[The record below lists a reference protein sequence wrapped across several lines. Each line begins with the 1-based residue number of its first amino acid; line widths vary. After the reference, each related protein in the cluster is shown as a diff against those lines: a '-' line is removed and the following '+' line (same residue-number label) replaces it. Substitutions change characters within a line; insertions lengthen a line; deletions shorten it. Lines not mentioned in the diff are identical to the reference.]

1 MLFLG
6 HQGKVELAGGSLA
19 LGFANI
25 TANSVL
31 KGLTMGMDPIC
42 CQAYGAKRYS
52 LLNQTFLRVTCLLL
66 VVSIPISIL
75 WLNMGPVLQMLG
87 QDPQVTKVAQVFMLF
102 SIPELLAQAHLN
114 PLRTFLRTQGLATPI
129 TVVASCAAVLHLPIN
144 YFLAIHLNLGVK
156 GIALATGLNSIN
168 MILGLLSYLFFSKK
182 PLKPWQGT
190 SFFSIFHGWKPLLS
204 LALPSCVSVCLEWWW
219 YEIMLFLCGLLRNPQ
234 ATVATM
240 GILIQ
245 TLGFLYVFP
254 FSLSIALTTRIGHS
268 LGASEP
274 TKARRSAIIGFII
287 ALTFG
292 VIAFIFLMF
301 VRRNLGKVFTNET
314 QIIDMVTSVLPI
326 LGLCEIC
333 NWSQTVSCGILSGTA
348 RPYLDISKGR
358 GAADQAFGRGRS
370 RGWGRGKISSN
381 TFETFG
387 SSSSTL
393 TTPVMPQV
401 AGSVDQPFI
410 MVIVRSHIGWGGER
424 SMPYKDGIRAGALID
439 VPARALGSLRGVD
452 CKEMMNVIKLMY
464 DRPLPNYTKIPAE
477 TRKRCCTSFGMLTT
491 TWPSGRYST
500 IGWVD
505 DSNRCWMMFIMG
517 GTSKWASFDRRKFHI
532 QILEARLNSLCSLS
546 KVGRTPSMDLRPQS
560 STPMRFGARL
570 PQSRTK
576 TAYTRCDRS
585 SPTASAPRRLGRR
598 QTPPPV
604 KLSSPSGSGSA
615 GSTRTSSPF
624 SVPPTQGHGTDD
636 NDNYLD
642 L

>member
-1 MLFLG
+1 MRGRESGNEAASNNGLLSFIHGLLCHFHNHLIALLPNLSLSEVKEELQSIIKISSPIIMTSLMIYSRSVISMLFLG

-52 LLNQTFLRVTCLLL
+52 LLNQTFFRVTCLLL

-87 QDPQVTKVAQVFMLF
+87 QDPQVTKVAQVFMVF

-129 TVVASCAAVLHLPIN
+129 TVVASCAAALHLPIN

-268 LGASEP
+268 LGASQP

-301 VRRNLGKVFTNET
+301 VRRNLGKLFTNET

-348 RPYLDISKGR
+348 RPYLGARINLCAFYLIGLPVAIFATFIYKYELLGLWFGMLVAQISCLSMMIYTLVKTDWGDQTKRAVELSQLPQLLADGRDCNSLTCKDMSTGR
-358 GAADQAFGRGRS
+358 GAADQAVGRGRS
-370 RGWGRGKISSN
+370 RGRGRGRISSDN
-381 TFETFG
+381 SETFG

-393 TTPVMPQV
+393 TTLVMPQV
-401 AGSVDQPFI
+401 AGLVDQPFI
-410 MVIVRSHIGWGGER
+410 IV
-424 SMPYKDGIRAGALID
+424 P
-439 VPARALGSLRGVD
+439 
-452 CKEMMNVIKLMY
+452 N
-464 DRPLPNYTKIPAE
+464 PNYMPSSTV
-477 TRKRCCTSFGMLTT
+477 TRHL
-491 TWPSGRYST
+491 
-500 IGWVD
+500 
-505 DSNRCWMMFIMG
+505 
-517 GTSKWASFDRRKFHI
+517 
-532 QILEARLNSLCSLS
+532 LLLNSPHS
-546 KVGRTPSMDLRPQS
+546 
-560 STPMRFGARL
+560 
-570 PQSRTK
+570 
-576 TAYTRCDRS
+576 
-585 SPTASAPRRLGRR
+585 
-598 QTPPPV
+598 
-604 KLSSPSGSGSA
+604 
-615 GSTRTSSPF
+615 
-624 SVPPTQGHGTDD
+624 
-636 NDNYLD
+636 
-642 L
+642 

>member
-1 MLFLG
+1 MRGRESGNEAASNNGLLSFIHGLLCHFHNHLIALLPNLSLSEVKEELQSIIKISFPIIMTSLMIYSRSVISMLFLG

-52 LLNQTFLRVTCLLL
+52 LLNQTFFRVTCLLL

-268 LGASEP
+268 LGASQP
-274 TKARRSAIIGFII
+274 NKARSSAIIGFII

-348 RPYLDISKGR
+348 RPYL
-358 GAADQAFGRGRS
+358 GARINLCAFYLIGLPVA
-370 RGWGRGKISSN
+370 IFA
-381 TFETFG
+381 TF
-387 SSSSTL
+387 
-393 TTPVMPQV
+393 
-401 AGSVDQPFI
+401 I
-410 MVIVRSHIGWGGER
+410 
-424 SMPYKDGIRAGALID
+424 YKYEL
-439 VPARALGSLRGVD
+439 LGLW
-452 CKEMMNVIKLMY
+452 
-464 DRPLPNYTKIPAE
+464 
-477 TRKRCCTSFGMLTT
+477 FGMLVAQISCVSMMIYTLVKTDWGDQTKRAVELSQVITT
-491 TWPSGRYST
+491 QDKSVNDEERGL
-500 IGWVD
+500 I
-505 DSNRCWMMFIMG
+505 
-517 GTSKWASFDRRKFHI
+517 
-532 QILEARLNSLCSLS
+532 
-546 KVGRTPSMDLRPQS
+546 S
-560 STPMRFGARL
+560 SHP
-570 PQSRTK
+570 
-576 TAYTRCDRS
+576 
-585 SPTASAPRRLGRR
+585 
-598 QTPPPV
+598 
-604 KLSSPSGSGSA
+604 
-615 GSTRTSSPF
+615 
-624 SVPPTQGHGTDD
+624 
-636 NDNYLD
+636 
-642 L
+642 